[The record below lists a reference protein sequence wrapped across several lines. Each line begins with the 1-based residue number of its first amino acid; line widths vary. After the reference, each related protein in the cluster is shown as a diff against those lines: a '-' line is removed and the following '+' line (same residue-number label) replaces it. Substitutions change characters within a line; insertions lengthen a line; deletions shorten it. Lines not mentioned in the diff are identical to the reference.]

1 MVPAPCPTGDGRS
14 GHAPPRHARW
24 GQAPRASWV
33 SSSMRWRMAASS
45 SAVQVGWW
53 WSKWAVERERR
64 YIGGGGGDGE
74 FGWWR
79 PAGGSGG
86 VFDAGGG
93 GDGVGAVG
101 VYVVGPSSA
110 VVVEVF
116 VTAFG
121 HGVGDVGAAAGLPR
135 DDVVDVAALRRC
147 VTPGDAASS
156 VAGEHGAALGGGER
170 ADRPAVVQDPPVG
183 GEKSFQ
189 GPAGGQTR
197 HEAVGDGVPVEGGR
211 GGTGAF
217 ERVAEQAAFDGAEV
231 GAGVEEPVEVIGG
244 DHPGAAQRG
253 PVQHPDVSDHG
264 EPFLAAVPVGVVEP
278 FEVAATHL
286 DQSISPPLRRGTPF
300 VVAVGPPCGR
310 EGFLDVGGGVRVER
324 PVHHEDVVE
333 DP

>member
-1 MVPAPCPTGDGRS
+1 MSSVDALADG
-14 GHAPPRHARW
+14 GVFFGGP
-24 GQAPRASWV
+24 GGV
-33 SSSMRWRMAASS
+33 
-45 SAVQVGWW
+45 VVVVVG
-53 WSKWAVERERR
+53 VEREGGD
-64 YIGGGGGDGE
+64 IGGGGGDGE

-121 HGVGDVGAAAGLPR
+121 DGVGDVGAAAGLPR

-147 VTPGDAASS
+147 VTPGDATSS

-197 HEAVGDGVPVEGGR
+197 HQAVGDGVPVEGGR

-217 ERVAEQAAFDGAEV
+217 ERVAEQAALDGAEV

-253 PVQHPDVSDHG
+253 PVQHPDVSDDRQ
-264 EPFLAAVPVGVVEP
+264 PFLAAVPVGVRRALRGSGDTP
-278 FEVAATHL
+278 RPGHQPGVAPGYAVRRRRRAA
-286 DQSISPPLRRGTPF
+286 LRP
-300 VVAVGPPCGR
+300 
-310 EGFLDVGGGVRVER
+310 
-324 PVHHEDVVE
+324 
-333 DP
+333 